1 MRLNDALVTS
11 FNYGEKEYDINLAFD
26 AVLDAFDY
34 LNDETLRDYEKAVI
48 CLSLL
53 LGEQDYEPSIDFW
66 NYIYDEFIRIEA
78 KKPIEYDLK
87 GNPMPVQEGDNEDV
101 HMDLEQDAELIY
113 ASFMQAYNINL
124 YEQQGKMHWQE
135 FRSLLNGLPTNTIM
149 QRIVQI
155 RAWRPQKGDSDE
167 TKENMRKLQKIHAL
181 KDREVEE

>member
-1 MRLNDALVTS
+1 MRLNDPLITS
-11 FNYGEKEYDINLAFD
+11 FLYNEKEYTINLAFD
-26 AVLDAFDY
+26 VVLDAFDY
-34 LNDETLRDYEKAVI
+34 LNDETLRDYEKIVI

-87 GNPMPVQEGDNEDV
+87 GNPMPVQEDDDDDEY
-101 HMDLEQDAELIY
+101 MDLEQDAELIY
-113 ASFMQAYNINL
+113 ASFQQAYKINL

-149 QRIVQI
+149 QRIIQI
-155 RAWRPQKGDSDE
+155 RAWKPQKGDSAE
-167 TKENMRKLQKIHAL
+167 HKENMRKLQKIHAL
-181 KDREVEE
+181 PNREVD